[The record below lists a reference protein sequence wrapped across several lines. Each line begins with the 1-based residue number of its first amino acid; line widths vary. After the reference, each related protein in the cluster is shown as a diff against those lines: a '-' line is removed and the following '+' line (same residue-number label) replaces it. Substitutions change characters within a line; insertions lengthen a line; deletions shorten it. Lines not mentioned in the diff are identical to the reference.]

1 MAFLN
6 VISLEEALKVIDSF
20 PLKAN
25 VEKIGIE
32 NALGRMLAE
41 DIKSPINVPPF
52 DRATVDGY
60 AVRSEDTWMAGESNP
75 IRLRVIGEI
84 NAGDTPEITLKQGE
98 STYISTGAP
107 LPEGADAVI
116 QFEDVDR
123 EGEEVIIYRPAYPGL
138 GVMKAGTDIPRGKT
152 LLKRGT
158 RLTFKDTAL
167 LSAVGIAK
175 VPVFR
180 KPRVA
185 VISTG
190 NEVVLPGTE
199 LRYGQ
204 IYDINGRAIA
214 DAVRELGGEAVF
226 LGIARDDRESLKA
239 LIERGIECCDV
250 VILSGGASGG
260 IRDLTSSIIEE
271 LGEVKVHGIAIQPG
285 KPTIIG
291 LIAGKPVFGL
301 PGYPTSCLTNFT
313 LLVAPLIRKLLG
325 QEYTHTTVNK
335 RLAHKVF
342 SVKGRRQFLPV
353 RIEGEKAVP
362 ILKGSGAVT
371 SFVEADG
378 FIEVPENV
386 EILEENEEV
395 KVILFGQQDRGK

>member
-1 MAFLN
+1 MAFLRVVPLEKALE
-6 VISLEEALKVIDSF
+6 VIESF
-20 PLKAN
+20 PLEPG
-25 VEKIGIE
+25 VERVPLE
-32 NALGRMLAE
+32 SALGRVLAE
-41 DIKSPINVPPF
+41 DVVSPIDVPPF

-60 AVRSEDTWMAGESNP
+60 AIRAEDTFMASESEPVKLKVVGE
-75 IRLRVIGEI
+75 V
-84 NAGDTPEITLKQGE
+84 NAGDFPDFELKPGE
-98 STYISTGAP
+98 SVYISTGAP
-107 LPEGADAVI
+107 LPKGADAVI

-123 EGEEVIIYRPAYPGL
+123 EGEEVIIYKPAYPGL
-138 GVMKAGTDIPRGKT
+138 GVMKAGTDIPKGKP

-158 RLTFKDTAL
+158 RLGFKETAL
-167 LSAVGIAK
+167 LSAVGIAE

-180 KPRVA
+180 KPKVA

-190 NEVVLPGTE
+190 NELVLPGEE
-199 LRYGQ
+199 LKPGQ

-226 LGIARDDRESLKA
+226 LGIARDNRESLKA
-239 LIERGIECCDV
+239 LIEKGVECCDII
-250 VILSGGASGG
+250 ILSGGASGG

-271 LGEVKVHGIAIQPG
+271 LGEVKIHGIAIQPG

-291 LIAGKPVFGL
+291 LINGKPVFGL

-313 LLVAPLIRKLLG
+313 LLVAPLLRRLIGRESEVRK
-325 QEYTHTTVNK
+325 VKK
-335 RLAHKVF
+335 RLVHKVF

-353 RIEGEKAVP
+353 RIEGEKAIP

-371 SFVEADG
+371 SFVDADG

-386 EILEENEEV
+386 EILEAGEEV
-395 KVILFGQQDRGK
+395 EVTFFG

>member
-1 MAFLN
+1 MAFLK
-6 VISLEEALKVIDSF
+6 VIPLEKALEVVDSLPLEPEMERISLEEAL
-20 PLKAN
+20 
-25 VEKIGIE
+25 
-32 NALGRMLAE
+32 GRVLAE
-41 DIKSPINVPPF
+41 DTVSPIDVPPF
-52 DRATVDGY
+52 NRATVDGY
-60 AVRSEDTWMAGESNP
+60 ALRSEDTFMASESEP
-75 IRLRVIGEI
+75 IRLKVVGEI
-84 NAGDTPEITLKQGE
+84 NAGDTPEIELNPGE
-98 STYISTGAP
+98 AVYVSTGAP
-107 LPEGADAVI
+107 LPKNADAVV

-123 EGEEVIIYRPAYPGL
+123 KGNEVLIYKPAYPGL
-138 GVMKAGTDIPRGKT
+138 GVMKAGTDIPRGKGI
-152 LLKRGT
+152 LKRGT
-158 RLTFKDTAL
+158 RLTFKETAL
-167 LSAVGIAK
+167 LSAVGLSRVK
-175 VPVFR
+175 VFR

-190 NEVVLPGTE
+190 NELVPPGEE
-199 LRYGQ
+199 LKPGR
-204 IYDINGRAIA
+204 IYDINGRAIT

-226 LGIARDDRESLKA
+226 LGIARDDRESLRTLVEK
-239 LIERGIECCDV
+239 GIECCDI

-291 LIAGKPVFGL
+291 LIDGKPVFGL

-313 LLVAPLIRKLLG
+313 LLVAPLLRRLIGRESEVRK
-325 QEYTHTTVNK
+325 VKK

-353 RIEGEKAVP
+353 RIEGDNAVP

-371 SFVEADG
+371 SFVDADG

-386 EILEENEEV
+386 EILEAGEEV
-395 KVILFGQQDRGK
+395 EVTLFG

>member
-1 MAFLN
+1 MAFLK

-20 PLKAN
+20 PLRAE
-25 VEKIGIE
+25 VEEIGIE
-32 NALGRMLAE
+32 NALGRILAD

-75 IRLRVIGEI
+75 VRLRVIGEI

-98 STYISTGAP
+98 SAYISTGAP

-123 EGEEVIIYRPAYPGL
+123 EGDEVIIYRPAYPGL
-138 GVMKAGTDIPRGKT
+138 GVMKAGTDIPEGNVI
-152 LLKRGT
+152 LKRGIK
-158 RLTFKDTAL
+158 LTFKETAL
-167 LSAVGIAK
+167 LSAVGLSR
-175 VPVFR
+175 VPVFKR
-180 KPRVA
+180 PKVA

-190 NEVVLPGTE
+190 NEIVLPGKR
-199 LRYGQ
+199 LKYGQ

-214 DAVRELGGEAVF
+214 DAVREIGGEAVF
-226 LGIARDDRESLKA
+226 LGIARDERANLRK
-239 LIERGIECCDV
+239 LILRGVECCD
-250 VILSGGASGG
+250 IILLSGGASGG
-260 IRDLTSSIIEE
+260 IRDLTASIIEE

-291 LIAGKPVFGL
+291 LIDGKPVFGL

-325 QEYTHTTVNK
+325 QEYTHTTVHK

-378 FIEVPENV
+378 FIEVPENI

-395 KVILFGQQDRGK
+395 RVIILK